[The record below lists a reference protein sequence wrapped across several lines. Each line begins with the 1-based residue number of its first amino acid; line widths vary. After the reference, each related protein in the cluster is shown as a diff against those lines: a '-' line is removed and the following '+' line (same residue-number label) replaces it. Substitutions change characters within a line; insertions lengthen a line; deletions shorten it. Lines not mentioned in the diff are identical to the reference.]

1 MIRMTIEVITEE
13 DIDPLY
19 AHKAIAKYISL
30 RLSAVDWVQ
39 QVKITNEL

>member
-1 MIRMTIEVITEE
+1 MIRMTIEATIEG

-30 RLSAVDWVQ
+30 RLSVV
-39 QVKITNEL
+39 N